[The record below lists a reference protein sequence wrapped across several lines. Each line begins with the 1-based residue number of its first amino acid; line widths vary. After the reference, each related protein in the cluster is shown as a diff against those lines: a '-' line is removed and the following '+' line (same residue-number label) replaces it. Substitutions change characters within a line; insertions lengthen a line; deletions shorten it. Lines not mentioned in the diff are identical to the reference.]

1 MECALVVEFWPSMDK
16 ALGPLFIIIK
26 IYNKNLMFKKC
37 RIATYLNTLMS
48 IFTSHFYTL

>member
-1 MECALVVEFWPSMDK
+1 MECALVIKFWPSMYK
-16 ALGPLFIIIK
+16 ALGPLFIT
-26 IYNKNLMFKKC
+26 IYNKYLMFKKC